1 LPKHVAG
8 LPPPSP
14 PFTVTILEWL
24 LTDPLPLSYQSYATH
39 VVVADEHYFSTMLSH
54 SPFCRDLVAV
64 PSLSPPLHV
73 SPQINLDVNFLQFAQ
88 WELGNP
94 AKCLQP
100 DPKRCGRSPANLSP
114 LFFPAVMVSLSSHL
128 LPSFDNMSVQ
138 MSDAFF
144 ARKFNP
150 LDEERSDFF
159 SSSSL
164 PHSSLVTA

>member
-8 LPPPSP
+8 LPPPS

-64 PSLSPPLHV
+64 PSLSPPLHI

-114 LFFPAVMVSLSSHL
+114 LFFPAVMVSLISSPSHRSITCLCRCPMLSSLGNSIL
-128 LPSFDNMSVQ
+128 LTK
-138 MSDAFF
+138 
-144 ARKFNP
+144 RG
-150 LDEERSDFF
+150 RI
-159 SSSSL
+159 SSL
-164 PHSSLVTA
+164 PPPCLTPPW